1 MGTPAPLMTIGE
13 VAEHVD
19 RPVRT
24 VLWWAK
30 NDRLPATKV
39 GNRYVVDAEALPIAK
54 ELAEHRGRRATA
66 DVA

>member
-1 MGTPAPLMTIGE
+1 MATATPLLTIGD

-30 NDRLPATKV
+30 NDRLPAVKV
-39 GNRYVVDAEALPIAK
+39 GGRYLIDEEALPIAE
-54 ELAEHRGRRATA
+54 ELAEHRGRRATSN
-66 DVA
+66 VA

>member
-1 MGTPAPLMTIGE
+1 MTIGE

-39 GNRYVVDAEALPIAK
+39 GNRYVVDAEALPIAE
-54 ELAEHRGRRATA
+54 ELAEHRGRRAEA
-66 DVA
+66 SVA